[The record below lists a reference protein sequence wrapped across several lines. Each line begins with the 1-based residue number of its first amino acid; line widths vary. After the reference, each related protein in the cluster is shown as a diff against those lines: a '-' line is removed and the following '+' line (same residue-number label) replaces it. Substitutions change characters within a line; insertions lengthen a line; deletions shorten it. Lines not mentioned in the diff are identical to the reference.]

1 MARLTIK
8 AALKL
13 FMFWLGTW
21 SGEFYGLSR
30 VKVTFLNVTNSL
42 NNIKHTDFM
51 DITTITMEILYVGN
65 KVRAGG
71 IEEETLKEARIF
83 NVSTATKIMGLTARR
98 MLDGTGKVK
107 DLREWRSR
115 ARIWRIWR
123 RLLGKLDW
131 RMMRMRLHHVNLR
144 MQSRYGNALNGF
156 EQWVYANRTIKE
168 IKKAK
173 KAKKVATKEGRKGL
187 MVSRRE
193 KKKAARTA
201 QNAK

>member
-83 NVSTATKIMGLTARR
+83 NVSTATKIMGLTAHR

-131 RMMRMRLHHVNLR
+131 R